1 MRPSVLFAASLLL
14 AAPAAGLP
22 TFALAEE
29 AAATADAAV
38 TDAQL
43 ESFAAAMEK
52 VRQIS
57 AEVQGGTPTDEQQAA
72 MAAAIEG
79 AGLDIAVF
87 NAISSQVSSDP
98 VMRARV
104 ALATAADPAPGSVAA
119 GVSEDEV
126 TKFSAAMV
134 QIRSVASGGG
144 TPTPEQQTAMAQAVE
159 ASGLGVERFNAIS
172 SAVSSDEHLRAR
184 VQLADAR
191 REAGA

>member
-1 MRPSVLFAASLLL
+1 MRSSLLL
-14 AAPAAGLP
+14 AASLCLAVPAIALP
-22 TFALAEE
+22 TASVAQE
-29 AAATADAAV
+29 ASPVATGAV

-43 ESFAAAMEK
+43 ESFASAMDK

-57 AEVQGGTPTDEQQAA
+57 AGVQGGAPTDEQQAA
-72 MAAAIEG
+72 MAAAIEE

-87 NAISSQVSSDP
+87 NAISSQVSADP

-119 GVSEDEV
+119 GVSDEEV
-126 TKFSAAMV
+126 AKFSTAMV

-144 TPTPEQQTAMAQAVE
+144 TPTPEQQAAMAQAVE
-159 ASGLGVERFNAIS
+159 ASGLGVERFNSIS
-172 SAVSSDEHLRAR
+172 SAVSSDAHLRAR